1 MKEKILALLMTTFAG
16 VRKDGLNQL
25 ARTLALQA
33 TTDEEAKALV
43 DKLTK
48 EQVNEF
54 VKEFRAEVDKEVSEG
69 NKTYADNL
77 KKKYDFVEKKAEP
90 GKTEEPTPENPTN
103 IQDIIKAAVSEAV
116 KPLQEK
122 LTGFEQGQV
131 AKTRLQKLT
140 EKLSGCKD
148 EAFKARILKDF
159 PRLKLDTDDEFAE
172 YLTEIETDI
181 NVINQNVADA
191 ALVGQGAPIFGTPG
205 KTDEDSFIQSMKEI
219 NTPAPESK

>member
-1 MKEKILALLMTTFAG
+1 MKEKLFALLVAKFAG
-16 VRKDGLNQL
+16 VRKDGLTQL
-25 ARTLALQA
+25 ARALSLQA
-33 TTDEEAKALV
+33 ANDEEAEVLV
-43 DKLTK
+43 SKLTK
-48 EQVNEF
+48 DQVDTF
-54 VKEFRAEVDKEVSEG
+54 IKEFRADVDKEVSEG

-159 PRLKLDTDDEFAE
+159 PRLKLDTEDEFTE

-181 NVINQNVADA
+181 NTVNQNLANA
-191 ALVGQGAPIFGTPG
+191 GLVEQGQPIFGTPG
-205 KTDEDSFIQSMKEI
+205 KSEEDTFVQAMKAI
-219 NTPAPESK
+219 NETKE

>member
-1 MKEKILALLMTTFAG
+1 MKEKILALLMTSFTG
-16 VRKDGLNQL
+16 VRKDGLTQL
-25 ARTLALQA
+25 ARALALQVG
-33 TTDEEAKALV
+33 TEDEAKALV

-48 EQVNEF
+48 EQVDNF
-54 VKEFRAEVDKEVSEG
+54 IKEFRGEVDKEVSEG

-90 GKTEEPTPENPTN
+90 GKDPEPDKPDPTN

-116 KPLQEK
+116 KPFQEK
-122 LTGFEQGQV
+122 LAGFEQGQV

-140 EKLSGCKD
+140 DKLSGCKD

-159 PRLKLDTDDEFAE
+159 PRLKLDTEDEFSE

-181 NVINQNVADA
+181 NTVNQNVADT
-191 ALVGQGAPIFGTPG
+191 ALMGQGAPIFGTPG

-219 NTPAPESK
+219 NTPTPEK